1 MPNPPSPLVLVGV
14 FGAAVGLKGEVRLK
28 SYTGDP
34 QAIAGYNPL
43 QTQDGRRFEI
53 LSVRPQK
60 DMLIARV
67 HGITDRTA
75 AERLVN
81 LKLYASRTAFGAPE
95 DEDEFFHADLIGL
108 DVVTEN
114 GETLGRVIAL
124 FDFGAGDVLEIDP
137 AGGGMS
143 FFLPFTKA
151 VVPSIDL
158 TRRRMTVIP
167 PEETET
173 GETPDNAR

>member
-1 MPNPPSPLVLVGV
+1 MPNPPANLVLVGV

-60 DMLIARV
+60 DMLVARV
-67 HGITDRTA
+67 RGIEDRTA

-81 LKLYASRTAFGAPE
+81 LKLYASRAVFGATAVNAASWAGSSNSALIVSNTVPP
-95 DEDEFFHADLIGL
+95 DTDASHARPARHAHGCGL
-108 DVVTEN
+108 SRS
-114 GETLGRVIAL
+114 GRR
-124 FDFGAGDVLEIDP
+124 AGP
-137 AGGGMS
+137 GPG
-143 FFLPFTKA
+143 LPNR
-151 VVPSIDL
+151 VRV
-158 TRRRMTVIP
+158 
-167 PEETET
+167 
-173 GETPDNAR
+173 